1 MAKRKILGELPEI
14 ANRGL
19 ELDPLEDRLGVD
31 SDQNIYAD
39 NHPTVFHVSI
49 PVHAELVPVD
59 AGLCSEPNAGVAEGR
74 PPLAQVANVQRYPP
88 GDASDGEVAGDFVL
102 SPGGWLDLS
111 ALEGDSRVMFDVQEV
126 CTMQVGIPFRFVC
139 PEFGGVDTYL
149 QRSILGMLGI
159 ELQPTLN
166 VFEVTPNVGHHHV
179 PHGKFRGGMTC
190 FKFPSRHS
198 ATSCHCDCDTKSRGT
213 CSRGLLEKKSRLVS
227 QHRVEG
233 RAYPAPLLP
242 SHELTQSRSGKLS
255 SPMRDYR
262 FDTASILRL

>member
-111 ALEGDSRVMFDVQEV
+111 ALEGDSRVMFEDRKS
-126 CTMQVGIPFRFVC
+126 TR
-139 PEFGGVDTYL
+139 
-149 QRSILGMLGI
+149 
-159 ELQPTLN
+159 LN
-166 VFEVTPNVGHHHV
+166 SSHLVISYAVF
-179 PHGKFRGGMTC
+179 C
-190 FKFPSRHS
+190 
-198 ATSCHCDCDTKSRGT
+198 
-213 CSRGLLEKKSRLVS
+213 LKK
-227 QHRVEG
+227 
-233 RAYPAPLLP
+233 
-242 SHELTQSRSGKLS
+242 KKNKKN
-255 SPMRDYR
+255 
-262 FDTASILRL
+262 I